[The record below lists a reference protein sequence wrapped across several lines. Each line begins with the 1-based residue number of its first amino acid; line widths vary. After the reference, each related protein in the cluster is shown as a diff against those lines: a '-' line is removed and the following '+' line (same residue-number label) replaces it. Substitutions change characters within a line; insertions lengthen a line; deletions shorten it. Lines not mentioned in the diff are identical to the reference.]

1 MSEHAMS
8 HQDEGPVVDRRDGT
22 DVDQGA
28 DRTDRSERADQVDVR
43 DRPGRRRSFG
53 TDLRDAVTT
62 RAVALVLGVLALQL
76 GFIAS
81 YLGALHAPTP
91 HRIDLAVVAP
101 GGAGPQAAGRLSGLP
116 GDPLAPQVAG
126 DEAAARRLIDD
137 REVYGALLVAPTGTQ
152 DRLLVAG
159 AEGSAVADALTAVV
173 TRAEQAQGRT
183 VQVSDVRPVFSGDAR
198 GLSPFYLVVGWTVGG
213 YLVAS
218 ILGISAGARPAT
230 QRRAVVRLGS
240 LAVYAVVSGVAGA
253 LITDVV
259 LGALDANVL
268 ALSAFGALLVFAV
281 GAATMA
287 FQVLGGT
294 AGIGIAILLFVV
306 LGNPSAGGAYP
317 APLLPAFWRS
327 IGPWLPPGAGTDAV
341 RGIAYF
347 GGIGVRTP
355 SLLLAGYA
363 VLGAL
368 LTLLAAGVRQGR
380 RRAPAAG

>member
-1 MSEHAMS
+1 MSEQVGSSRAEERS
-8 HQDEGPVVDRRDGT
+8 GKRSGDRAETVGGDAA
-22 DVDQGA
+22 GA
-28 DRTDRSERADQVDVR
+28 GVDVR

-53 TDLRDAVTT
+53 ADLRDAVTG

-76 GFIAS
+76 GFVAS
-81 YLGALHAPTP
+81 YLGALHAPAP

-101 GGAGPQAAGRLSGLP
+101 GGAAPQLAQRLDALP
-116 GDPLAPQVAG
+116 GDPLAARVAP

-137 REVYGALLVAPTGTQ
+137 RRVYGALLAAPSGTQ

-173 TRAEQAQGRT
+173 SRAEQAQGRT
-183 VQVSDVRPVFSGDAR
+183 VQVTDVHPVFSGDAR

-218 ILGISAGARPAT
+218 ILGISAGSRPAT

-240 LAVYAVVSGVAGA
+240 LALYSVVSGVAGA
-253 LITDVV
+253 LIADLV

-268 ALSAFGALLVFAV
+268 ALSAFGALLVLAV

-317 APLLPAFWRS
+317 APLLPAFWRAV
-327 IGPWLPPGAGTDAV
+327 GPWLPPGAGTDAV

-347 GGIGVRTP
+347 DGVGVRGP
-355 SLLLAGYA
+355 ALLLAGYA
-363 VLGAL
+363 VVGAVA
-368 LTLLAAGVRQGR
+368 TLLGAGVRQGR
-380 RRAPAAG
+380 RRARAAA

>member
-1 MSEHAMS
+1 VSGQIESSRA
-8 HQDEGPVVDRRDGT
+8 EGRAGGPVTRQEDERT
-22 DVDQGA
+22 DVSRGA
-28 DRTDRSERADQVDVR
+28 DVR

-53 TDLRDAVTT
+53 TDLRDAVTG

-76 GFIAS
+76 GFVAS
-81 YLGALHAPTP
+81 YLGALHAPSP

-101 GGAGPQAAGRLSGLP
+101 GGAAPQVAQRLGALP
-116 GDPLAPQVAG
+116 GDPLAPRVAA
-126 DEAAARRLIDD
+126 DEAAARHLIDH
-137 REVYGALLVAPTGTQ
+137 RQVYGALLVAPAGTQ

-183 VQVSDVRPVFSGDAR
+183 VQVTDVHPVFSGDAR

-240 LAVYAVVSGVAGA
+240 LAVYSVVSGVAGA
-253 LITDVV
+253 LIADLV
-259 LGALDANVL
+259 LGALDANLL

-294 AGIGIAILLFVV
+294 AGIGVAILLFVV

-317 APLLPAFWRS
+317 SPLLPTFWRA

-347 GGIGVRTP
+347 DGVGVRAP
-355 SLLLAGYA
+355 ALLLAGYA
-363 VLGAL
+363 VVGAL
-368 LTLLAAGVRQGR
+368 ATLLGAGVRQGR
-380 RRAPAAG
+380 RRARAAA

>member
-1 MSEHAMS
+1 MSGQVESSRAEGRAE
-8 HQDEGPVVDRRDGT
+8 DE
-22 DVDQGA
+22 
-28 DRTDRSERADQVDVR
+28 RTDGAGGTGGTGGADVR

-53 TDLRDAVTT
+53 TDLRDAVTG

-76 GFIAS
+76 GFVAS
-81 YLGALHAPTP
+81 YLGALHAPSP

-101 GGAGPQAAGRLSGLP
+101 AGAPPEVAGQVAQRLGALP
-116 GDPLAPQVAG
+116 GDPLAPRVAA
-126 DEAAARRLIDD
+126 DESAARRLIDD
-137 REVYGALLVAPTGTQ
+137 RRVYGALLVAPSGAQ

-183 VQVSDVRPVFSGDAR
+183 VQVTDVHPVFSGDAR

-240 LAVYAVVSGVAGA
+240 LALYSVVSGVAGA
-253 LITDVV
+253 LIADLV
-259 LGALDANVL
+259 LGALDADLL

-294 AGIGIAILLFVV
+294 AGIGVAILLFVV

-317 APLLPAFWRS
+317 APLLPPFWRA

-347 GGIGVRTP
+347 DGVGVRAP
-355 SLLLAGYA
+355 ALLLAGYA
-363 VLGAL
+363 VVGSLA
-368 LTLLAAGVRQGR
+368 TLLGAGVRQGR
-380 RRAPAAG
+380 RRARAAG

>member
-1 MSEHAMS
+1 MSGQVESSRA
-8 HQDEGPVVDRRDGT
+8 EGRAS
-22 DVDQGA
+22 GA
-28 DRTDRSERADQVDVR
+28 AAGQEDERAAGTGGADVR

-53 TDLRDAVTT
+53 TDLRDAVTG

-76 GFIAS
+76 GFVAS
-81 YLGALHAPTP
+81 YLGALHAPSP

-101 GGAGPQAAGRLSGLP
+101 GGAATPMAQQVAQQLGALP
-116 GDPLAPQVAG
+116 GDPLAPRVAA

-137 REVYGALLVAPTGTQ
+137 RQVYGALLVAPTGAQ

-159 AEGSAVADALTAVV
+159 AEGSAVADALSAVV

-183 VQVSDVRPVFSGDAR
+183 VQVTDVHPVFSGDAR

-230 QRRAVVRLGS
+230 QRRAVVRLAS
-240 LAVYAVVSGVAGA
+240 LALYAVVSGVAGA
-253 LITDVV
+253 LIADLV
-259 LGALDANVL
+259 LGALDANLL

-317 APLLPAFWRS
+317 SPLLPAFWRA

-347 GGIGVRTP
+347 DGVGVRAP
-355 SLLLAGYA
+355 ALLLAGYA
-363 VLGAL
+363 VVGAL
-368 LTLLAAGVRQGR
+368 ATLLGAGVRQGR
-380 RRAPAAG
+380 RRAGAAG